1 MIDFVLYVILI
12 DMVFLKV
19 CVIFLSYFLPVWIRI
34 CIRIRSHM
42 DNFGILAL
50 DPDSWKTY
58 ADPILCYQWKFNCN

>member
-50 DPDSWKTY
+50 DPDSHEN
-58 ADPILCYQWKFNCN
+58 LCGSDSLLSMEI